1 MSERSRKSRLWLAVG
16 GTFITL
22 LLAGVITLGSITLPF
37 DFGAWDQVLIL
48 YSLSTFM
55 VAALLVFGLMLV
67 RTLVRLWIERQAQQL
82 GSRFKTKMVLGAMAV
97 TLLPLIFMFFISY
110 ALMNRTLNRWF
121 PRRLEVANVQTQSLL
136 REMNQQGYARLTAL
150 AARAARAASERPKDP
165 PQTVLENAA
174 RIAAEQGAEGV
185 WTLDGNGAGKGSASQ
200 MPLDS
205 SSALAQGL
213 LTGAELWTSS
223 SGAFLAARV
232 PSGNGYLVV
241 GYLLPADFLDRYHD
255 IESQMSAYDLES
267 AQIRTFKSQILLTL
281 SLFTVL
287 LLFAATWSALHM
299 ARGVT
304 VPIQALAE
312 ATREV
317 GTGNFATQV
326 QVTARDELGTLVRS
340 FNQMTTQLAANR
352 QQIEE
357 FTGSLQHAVQEI
369 DQRRTLIETVLENI
383 PTGVLSLDAEGRIT
397 RGNRAAR
404 QIFGDQALAG
414 ETTITQLLG
423 AETARDIEH
432 LMRRSSRLGGT
443 SKELEFAV
451 GGRLVHAAVTLSPLG
466 PRREGSGYVLVIDDL
481 TELLR
486 AQKAA
491 AWQEVAQRVAHE
503 IKNPLTPIQL
513 SVDRLL
519 RYLGRGGNPSDPPE
533 LAKLVG
539 ECTTLI
545 AREVGTLK
553 TLVSEFSQFAR
564 FPVARLAPAD
574 PNSIVQRAMD
584 VFQGRMDDVI
594 INADLATGLPLVKAD
609 HELLRQVIVNLIDNA
624 AEAMEGST
632 SRHLGIG
639 TRFRPDHDTVEIAV
653 ADSGHGISPE
663 DKEKLFLPYFS
674 TKDRGTGLGLAIAGR
689 IIAEHHGLIRAEDNL
704 PIGTRFII
712 ELPALE
718 ATAALAQE
726 A

>member
-1 MSERSRKSRLWLAVG
+1 MNETTRKTRLWLALG

-22 LLAGVITLGSITLPF
+22 LLAAVITLGSITLPF
-37 DFGAWDQVLIL
+37 GFGAWDQVVLL
-48 YSLSTFM
+48 YALSTFI
-55 VAALLVFGLMLV
+55 VAALLVFGLMLA
-67 RTLVRLWIERQAQQL
+67 RTLVRLWIEHQAQQL

-97 TLLPLIFMFFISY
+97 SLLPLIFMFFISY

-121 PRRLEVANVQTQSLL
+121 PARLEAANLQTQSLL
-136 REMNQQGYARLTAL
+136 REMNQRGYERLAAL
-150 AARAARAASERPKDP
+150 AAGAARAASANLKDP
-165 PQTVLENAA
+165 PEKVLSTAA
-174 RIAAEQGAEGV
+174 RLAAQQGAEAV
-185 WTLDGNGAGKGSASQ
+185 WTIDSVNGTGQGGARQIQFDGFPG
-200 MPLDS
+200 
-205 SSALAQGL
+205 LAQGL
-213 LTGAELWTSS
+213 PKGAEMWTSGS
-223 SGAFLAARV
+223 DAFLAARV
-232 PSGNGYLVV
+232 RSGNGYLVT
-241 GYLLPADFLDRYHD
+241 GYRLPADFLDRYRE
-255 IESQMSAYDLES
+255 IESQMIAYDTES
-267 AQIRTFKSQILLTL
+267 AQIRIFKSQILLTL
-281 SLFTVL
+281 ALFTVL

-317 GTGNFATQV
+317 ATGNFATQV

-383 PTGVLSLDAEGRIT
+383 PTGVLSLDADGQIVRV
-397 RGNRAAR
+397 NRAAR
-404 QIFGDQALAG
+404 RLFGDRALENDTTLAHLVG
-414 ETTITQLLG
+414 DETS
-423 AETARDIEH
+423 RDIRH
-432 LMRRSSRLGGT
+432 LMRRSSRLGGA
-443 SKELEFAV
+443 SKEVEFAV
-451 GGRLVHAAVTLSPLG
+451 GGRVVHAAMTLSPLG
-466 PRREGSGYVLVIDDL
+466 PRLSGAGYVLVIDDF

-513 SVDRLL
+513 SVERLQ
-519 RYLGRGGNPSDPPE
+519 RYLSRSASPSDPSE
-533 LAKLVG
+533 LTRLVG
-539 ECTTLI
+539 ECTALM

-574 PNSIVQRAMD
+574 PNSIVRRALD
-584 VFQGRMDDVI
+584 VFQGRMDDFTI
-594 INADLATGLPLVKAD
+594 RSDFADALPLIKAD
-609 HELLRQVIVNLIDNA
+609 DELLRRVIVNLIDNA
-624 AEAMEGST
+624 AEAMEGSN
-632 SRHLGIG
+632 SRYLEIK

-704 PIGTRFII
+704 PVGTRFII

-718 ATAALAQE
+718 AAALAQE